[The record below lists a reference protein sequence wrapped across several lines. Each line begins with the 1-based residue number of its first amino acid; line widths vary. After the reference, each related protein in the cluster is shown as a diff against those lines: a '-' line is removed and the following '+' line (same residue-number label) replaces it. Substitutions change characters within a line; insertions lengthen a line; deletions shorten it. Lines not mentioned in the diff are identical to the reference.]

1 MLYVGTTH
9 MTHVICGYNKQHT
22 RHIFSLTEAADPQ
35 PGVSVSLARLTE
47 ALVVTA
53 LALTSL
59 LAHAHPLVTWPASSA
74 ERPAEVG
81 HS

>member
-1 MLYVGTTH
+1 MLF
-9 MTHVICGYNKQHT
+9 VICDT

-53 LALTSL
+53 LAVTSL
-59 LAHAHPLVTWPASSA
+59 LAHANPLVSWPASSA

>member
-1 MLYVGTTH
+1 
-9 MTHVICGYNKQHT
+9 MTHAICGYNKQHT

-35 PGVSVSLARLTE
+35 PGVSVCLGVTE

-53 LALTSL
+53 LAVPSL
-59 LAHAHPLVTWPASSA
+59 LAHANPLVSWPASSA